1 MRHLRLSSQYLCVLV
16 TREYQKLP
24 WLSGRINADES
35 ILTANPGI
43 NVDALLWVQLRLQ
56 IAAYLA
62 SYVKMKLDDEPFS
75 IESLIGTS
83 EYHIEQGLEESNAF
97 NLKEYAARFTM
108 LNITKA
114 IRLGDDLEKVIGDL
128 KVRFGVLCSDRYV
141 LCLVLK

>member
-83 EYHIEQGLEESNAF
+83 EYHIEQGLEESHAF

-114 IRLGDDLEKVIGDL
+114 IRLGDDLEKVIVDL
-128 KVRFGVLCSDRYV
+128 KVRFGVLCSDQYSTF
-141 LCLVLK
+141 